1 MVEESIAKNNF
12 THVSQTKPPWAKYYL
27 LYGSQLLN
35 VKIEKFRTFA
45 LQYSLKESHSES
57 MDRI

>member
-35 VKIEKFRTFA
+35 VKIEKISNVCTAIFF
-45 LQYSLKESHSES
+45 KGES
-57 MDRI
+57 